1 MRMHMS
7 RHTLGKNM
15 QGFSTSDIKPQV
27 SPDRMYFMFV
37 PEDYLEGKEGQN
49 PFLYSS
55 SIRSDPSKT
64 EARKI
69 ARVQSVNFKIN
80 DVRRV

>member
-7 RHTLGKNM
+7 RHTLNKDM
-15 QGFSTSDIKPQV
+15 QAFSRTEIKPQV

-55 SIRSDPSKT
+55 SIMGEKPASGQTR
-64 EARKI
+64 RI

-80 DVRRV
+80 DVR